1 VNGYDVDFLPPDWR
15 AKRARR
21 RHALTRSAVAG
32 FVALVLIAVHAHA
45 LSQHSRLN
53 DDLSLVEAEYS
64 RARDRIQRVEELDR
78 KKQELK
84 RRLEQLKDIL
94 KRSHGAAI
102 AAAIS
107 QSVPD
112 TLALKKLEFHVSEMA
127 GIPVYEVSI
136 LGLSPDN
143 RTPLDFSDEMAK
155 RRPLLT
161 LVRVPSVKE
170 HDAGSRR
177 EFVVTA
183 IAPGLLD
190 RPLAEVVTEV
200 LAPAPPLPKG
210 SAGSGR

>member
-1 VNGYDVDFLPPDWR
+1 MSGYDVDFLPPDWR

-32 FVALVLIAVHAHA
+32 FVALILIAVHVHS
-45 LSQHSRLN
+45 LSQHARLN
-53 DDLSLVEAEYS
+53 DELSLVEAEYS
-64 RARDRIQRVEELDR
+64 RARDRIGRVEELDR

-84 RRLEQLKDIL
+84 RRLDQLKDVL

-107 QSVPD
+107 QSVPNS
-112 TLALKKLEFHVSEMA
+112 LALKKLEFHVSEIA

-143 RTPLDFSDEMAK
+143 GTPLDFSDEMAK

-170 HDAGSRR
+170 HDAGGRR

-183 IAPGLLD
+183 IAPGMLD
-190 RPLAEVVTEV
+190 RPLAEVVTDV
-200 LAPAPPLPKG
+200 LAPATAPPKNG
-210 SAGSGR
+210 AEGGR